1 MRASMFLT
9 LAALGAVPLAAGQQ
23 APAQFKS
30 STEVVS
36 VYTTVHDRSGRLVPD
51 LQKEDF
57 VVLDNGKEQP
67 LTLFSNE
74 ATPFTAVVMLDQS
87 GSMRPHRDKIV
98 DAASAFVRQ
107 LTPVDKARIGRLGWR
122 IQIEPPQFTSRQ
134 EDLLQVLRQV
144 VGDAGASP
152 VWLSVDQSITALYG
166 LEGRRVILLMSDG
179 QDAPADNQRQA
190 SFKDV
195 VDRLRRA
202 NVMVYAIGFSAS
214 EYRDGRTQ
222 FERPSENLRKMAD
235 ISGGGY
241 FEMTDTSDM
250 THLFVRVAE
259 ELHHQYWLGF
269 EPTKRDG
276 KVHEIQVRI
285 KRQGMTARARQSYL
299 APVATR

>member
-1 MRASMFLT
+1 MRASAFLAI
-9 LAALGAVPLAAGQQ
+9 AALAAVPLAARQQ
-23 APAQFKS
+23 APVQFKS

-67 LTLFSNE
+67 LTHFSNE

-87 GSMRPHRDKIV
+87 GSMRPHRDAIV

-166 LEGRRVILLMSDG
+166 LDGRRVILLMSDG

-190 SFKDV
+190 NFKDV

-250 THLFVRVAE
+250 ARLFVRVAE

-285 KRQGMTARARQSYL
+285 KKQGMTARARQSYL
-299 APVATR
+299 APFTTR

>member
-1 MRASMFLT
+1 MRVPTLLV
-9 LAALGAVPLAAGQQ
+9 LAALAGVPLAARQQ
-23 APAQFKS
+23 GPAQFKS
-30 STEVVS
+30 GTEVVS
-36 VYTTVHDRSGRLVPD
+36 VYATVRDPAGRLVPN

-74 ATPFTAVVMLDQS
+74 TMPFTAVVMLDQS
-87 GSMRPHRDKIV
+87 GSMRPHRDAIV

-107 LTPVDKARIGRLGWR
+107 MTPVDKARIGRLGWR
-122 IQIEPPQFTSRQ
+122 IQIEPPQFTSRH

-166 LEGRRVILLMSDG
+166 LEGRRVIVLMSDG

-222 FERPSENLRKMAD
+222 FEKPSENLKKMAD

-241 FEMTDTSDM
+241 FEMKDTGDM
-250 THLFVRVAE
+250 TSHFMRVAE

-269 EPTKRDG
+269 EPAKRDG

-285 KRQGMTARARQSYL
+285 KKQGMIARARQSYV
-299 APVATR
+299 APTAK

>member
-1 MRASMFLT
+1 MFLT

-87 GSMRPHRDKIV
+87 GSMRPHRDAIV

-250 THLFVRVAE
+250 TGHFVRVAE

-269 EPTKRDG
+269 EPPKRDG

>member
-250 THLFVRVAE
+250 TGHFVRVAE

-269 EPTKRDG
+269 EPPKRDG

-299 APVATR
+299 APVAK

>member
-1 MRASMFLT
+1 MRVPTLFV
-9 LAALGAVPLAAGQQ
+9 LAALAAVPLAARQQ
-23 APAQFKS
+23 SPAQFKS

-87 GSMRPHRDKIV
+87 GSMRPHRDAIV

-122 IQIEPPQFTSRQ
+122 IQIEPPQFTSRH

-241 FEMTDTSDM
+241 FEMTNTADM
-250 THLFVRVAE
+250 TSLFVRVAE

-269 EPTKRDG
+269 EPAKRDG

-285 KRQGMTARARQSYL
+285 KKQGMIARARQSYL
-299 APVATR
+299 APPSK

>member
-1 MRASMFLT
+1 MFLT

-250 THLFVRVAE
+250 TGHFVRVAE

-269 EPTKRDG
+269 EPPKRDG

-299 APVATR
+299 APVAK

>member
-1 MRASMFLT
+1 MRASAVLAI
-9 LAALGAVPLAAGQQ
+9 AALAAVPLAARQQ
-23 APAQFKS
+23 APVQFKS

-67 LTLFSNE
+67 LTHFSNE

-87 GSMRPHRDKIV
+87 GSMRPHRDAIV

-122 IQIEPPQFTSRQ
+122 IQIEPSQFTNRQ

-166 LEGRRVILLMSDG
+166 LDGRRVILLMSDG

-214 EYRDGRTQ
+214 EYRDGRTK

-241 FEMTDTSDM
+241 FEMTDTQDM
-250 THLFVRVAE
+250 TRLFVRVAE

-269 EPTKRDG
+269 EPSKHDG

-299 APVATR
+299 APTAK

>member
-250 THLFVRVAE
+250 TGHFVRVAE

-269 EPTKRDG
+269 EPPKRDG

>member
-1 MRASMFLT
+1 MRAPTFLV
-9 LAALGAVPLAAGQQ
+9 LAALAAVPLAARQQ
-23 APAQFKS
+23 VPAQFKS

-87 GSMRPHRDKIV
+87 GSMRPHRDAIV

-122 IQIEPPQFTSRQ
+122 IQIEPPQFTSRH

-241 FEMTDTSDM
+241 FEMTNTADM
-250 THLFVRVAE
+250 TSLFVRVAE

-269 EPTKRDG
+269 EPAKRDG

-285 KRQGMTARARQSYL
+285 KKQGMTARARQSYV
-299 APVATR
+299 APTAK

>member
-1 MRASMFLT
+1 
-9 LAALGAVPLAAGQQ
+9 VPLAAGQQ

-250 THLFVRVAE
+250 TGHFVRVAE

-269 EPTKRDG
+269 EPPKRDG

-299 APVATR
+299 APVAK

>member
-1 MRASMFLT
+1 MRVPTLFV
-9 LAALGAVPLAAGQQ
+9 LAALAAVPLTARQQ
-23 APAQFKS
+23 SPAQFKS
-30 STEVVS
+30 GTEVVS
-36 VYTTVHDRSGRLVPD
+36 VYATVRDPAGRLVPN

-74 ATPFTAVVMLDQS
+74 TLPFTAVVMLDQS
-87 GSMRPHRDKIV
+87 GSMRPHRDAIV

-107 LTPVDKARIGRLGWR
+107 MTPVDKARIGRLGWR
-122 IQIEPPQFTSRQ
+122 IQIEPPQFTSRH

-166 LEGRRVILLMSDG
+166 LEGRRVIVLMSDG

-222 FERPSENLRKMAD
+222 FEKPSENLKKMAD

-241 FEMTDTSDM
+241 FEMKETADM
-250 THLFVRVAE
+250 TSHFMRVAE

-276 KVHEIQVRI
+276 KVHDIQVRI
-285 KRQGMTARARQSYL
+285 KKQGMIARARQSYV
-299 APVATR
+299 APTK

>member
-1 MRASMFLT
+1 MRIPACLAVAS
-9 LAALGAVPLAAGQQ
+9 LAAASLAASQQ
-23 APAQFKS
+23 APTPFKS

-36 VYTTVHDRSGRLVPD
+36 VYATVHDRSGRLVPD
-51 LQKEDF
+51 LRKEDF

-74 ATPFTAVVMLDQS
+74 TTPFTAVVMLDQS
-87 GSMRPHRDKIV
+87 GSMRAHRDAIV

-122 IQIEPPQFTSRQ
+122 ILIEPPQFTSHK
-134 EDLLQVLRQV
+134 EDLLQVLRQS

-166 LEGRRVILLMSDG
+166 LDGRRVILLMSDG

-214 EYRDGRTQ
+214 EYRDGRTK
-222 FERPSENLRKMAD
+222 FERPSDNLRKMAE

-241 FEMTDTSDM
+241 FEMMDTSDM
-250 THLFVRVAE
+250 TSLFVRVAE

-269 EPTKRDG
+269 EPSKRDG

-285 KRQGMTARARQSYL
+285 KRQGMAARARQSYV
-299 APVATR
+299 APGAK

>member
-1 MRASMFLT
+1 MRASAVLAI
-9 LAALGAVPLAAGQQ
+9 AALAAVPLAARQQ
-23 APAQFKS
+23 APVQFKS

-67 LTLFSNE
+67 LTHFSNE

-87 GSMRPHRDKIV
+87 GSMRPHRDAIV

-166 LEGRRVILLMSDG
+166 LDGRRVILLMSDG

-190 SFKDV
+190 NFKDV

-250 THLFVRVAE
+250 ARLFVRVAE

-285 KRQGMTARARQSYL
+285 KKQGMTARARQSYL
-299 APVATR
+299 APVTTR

>member
-1 MRASMFLT
+1 MRAPAFFAIAA
-9 LAALGAVPLAAGQQ
+9 LAAVPVAARQQ
-23 APAQFKS
+23 APTQFKS

-67 LTLFSNE
+67 LTHFSNE

-87 GSMRPHRDKIV
+87 GSMRPHRDAIV

-122 IQIEPPQFTSRQ
+122 IQIEPPQFTNRK

-241 FEMTDTSDM
+241 FEMTDTADM
-250 THLFVRVAE
+250 THHFVRVAE

-276 KVHEIQVRI
+276 KIHEIQVRI

-299 APVATR
+299 APIATR

>member
-1 MRASMFLT
+1 MRASAFLAI
-9 LAALGAVPLAAGQQ
+9 AALAAVPLAARQQ
-23 APAQFKS
+23 APVQFKS

-67 LTLFSNE
+67 LTHFSNE

-87 GSMRPHRDKIV
+87 GSMRPHRDAIV

-122 IQIEPPQFTSRQ
+122 IQIEPPQFTNRQ

-166 LEGRRVILLMSDG
+166 LDGRRVILLMSDG
-179 QDAPADNQRQA
+179 QDSPADNQRQA

-250 THLFVRVAE
+250 ARLFVRVAE

-285 KRQGMTARARQSYL
+285 KKQGMTARARQSYL